1 MKTILIIEDELTVR
15 ESLVDLLEIEGFRA
29 IAAEN
34 GKVGLRLA
42 QEHNPDLV
50 LCDIAMP
57 EMDGFGVLQSL
68 RGHPDTGAMPF
79 IFLTARTT
87 KIEFRRGMELG
98 ADDYLFKPF
107 TVDEL
112 LSAISARLSKQAA
125 MIQQFSSPTAAEP
138 TLPTIASQDGLLNYF
153 YQELRNPLSNL
164 NLVLYW
170 LKQDGTP
177 SIQELSDQQEYA
189 REISVLQ
196 QVYQLKDQL
205 SPEALQLLKVCQL
218 DRLSLEPVTSVTLI

>member
-15 ESLVDLLEIEGFRA
+15 ESLIDILELERFRV

-57 EMDGFGVLQSL
+57 EMDGFGVLQRL
-68 RGHPDTGAMPF
+68 RENPDTGAMPF

-107 TVDEL
+107 TMDEL
-112 LSAISARLSKQAA
+112 LSAISARLNKQAA
-125 MIQQFSSPTAAEP
+125 MIQQFSSPVGAVP

-153 YQELRNPLSNL
+153 YQELRNPLSTL

-170 LKQDGTP
+170 LKQNDEP
-177 SIQELSDQQEYA
+177 SMEELSSQQDYT
-189 REISVLQ
+189 RELSVLQ
-196 QVYQLKDQL
+196 QVYQLSDQL
-205 SPEALQLLKVCQL
+205 APEALALLKACQL
-218 DRLSLEPVTSVTLI
+218 ERLSSQTVTSVALI

>member
-15 ESLVDLLEIEGFRA
+15 ESLIEILELEGFRA

-57 EMDGFGVLQSL
+57 EMDGFGVLQRL
-68 RGHPDTGAMPF
+68 REAPDTGAMPF

-107 TVDEL
+107 TMDEL
-112 LSAISARLSKQAA
+112 LSAISARLNKQAA
-125 MIQQFSSPTAAEP
+125 MIQQFSSPVAVVP

-153 YQELRNPLSNL
+153 YQELRNPLSTL

-170 LKQDGTP
+170 LKQNDAAAME
-177 SIQELSDQQEYA
+177 ELSSQQDYT
-189 REISVLQ
+189 RELSVLQ
-196 QVYQLKDQL
+196 QVYQLSDQL
-205 SPEALQLLKVCQL
+205 APEALTLLRTCQL
-218 DRLSLEPVTSVTLI
+218 EGLSAQTVTSVALI